1 MSLLSPWEIVVRGES
16 GRNEFLRGPFAL
28 FEAHSRAKFVRNL
41 IKHGWASMSPPELIP
56 PPSPSQVDR
65 RGLKTQA
72 QFLSLTPALVP
83 SATDCLHR
91 QAGMPPVAATTSTG
105 SILTH

>member
-1 MSLLSPWEIVVRGES
+1 MGVRRCLVRS
-16 GRNEFLRGPFAL
+16 FTNLAPLRTPKSANGPRKNSFRL
-28 FEAHSRAKFVRNL
+28 D
-41 IKHGWASMSPPELIP
+41 
-56 PPSPSQVDR
+56 SPSHDNLP

-83 SATDCLHR
+83 SAADCLHR

>member
-1 MSLLSPWEIVVRGES
+1 MNSYGDR
-16 GRNEFLRGPFAL
+16 FAL
-28 FEAHSRAKFVRNL
+28 FGVRSGAKFVKDL
-41 IKHGWASMSPPELIP
+41 TKHRRTPMSPPELIP

-83 SATDCLHR
+83 SAADCLHR